1 MSRLG
6 NCLKRYVSL
15 MVKCGQKRVA
25 TREYYSLFS
34 HSPLP
39 SVDFIDHVLPNTKI
53 GFSNGF
59 LTNNFATV
67 SNGMDVQSVGGGL
80 KVHLVGRDA
89 EIPFVWLRDHCR
101 CEVCYNAVTFQKNV
115 DNYVLTEDLAAREV
129 QMNGE
134 CLKITCKIY
143 KVVRYFISILV
154 LISIEKYVHTV

>member
-1 MSRLG
+1 M
-6 NCLKRYVSL
+6 

-115 DNYVLTEDLAAREV
+115 ENYVLTDDLAAREV
-129 QMNGE
+129 QMNGD